1 MVVDGYTVFRL
12 LEHGVMPLRRLH
24 AERLGPGASA
34 ALQVFSADAAPGLY
48 RARWDGSTLTAT
60 PRGPSRLR
68 DGLPTRLAVSPFAHL
83 VGRFPKPAP
92 PSPYDSVRLDGVATL
107 LTDPSGTRL
116 YESCVAG
123 LVAWDGERLVVPPE
137 EAPAVASVAERAVLE
152 HLAPC
157 RAPLWVSADWPL
169 LLVNAAV
176 GTCAVASPGR
186 SPFPA
191 AARARLDDLLRS
203 ESV

>member
-1 MVVDGYTVFRL
+1 MIVDGYTVFRL

-83 VGRFPKPAP
+83 VGRFPKPRETLITERPNAEGP
-92 PSPYDSVRLDGVATL
+92 WALDEL
-107 LTDPSGTRL
+107 DQ
-116 YESCVAG
+116 
-123 LVAWDGERLVVPPE
+123 LVGETFR
-137 EAPAVASVAERAVLE
+137 R
-152 HLAPC
+152 
-157 RAPLWVSADWPL
+157 
-169 LLVNAAV
+169 
-176 GTCAVASPGR
+176 
-186 SPFPA
+186 
-191 AARARLDDLLRS
+191 
-203 ESV
+203 

>member
-1 MVVDGYTVFRL
+1 
-12 LEHGVMPLRRLH
+12 
-24 AERLGPGASA
+24 
-34 ALQVFSADAAPGLY
+34 
-48 RARWDGSTLTAT
+48 
-60 PRGPSRLR
+60 
-68 DGLPTRLAVSPFAHL
+68 
-83 VGRFPKPAP
+83 
-92 PSPYDSVRLDGVATL
+92 
-107 LTDPSGTRL
+107 
-116 YESCVAG
+116 VAG
-123 LVAWDGERLVVPPE
+123 LVAWDGERLVVPPD

-152 HLAPC
+152 HLAPR